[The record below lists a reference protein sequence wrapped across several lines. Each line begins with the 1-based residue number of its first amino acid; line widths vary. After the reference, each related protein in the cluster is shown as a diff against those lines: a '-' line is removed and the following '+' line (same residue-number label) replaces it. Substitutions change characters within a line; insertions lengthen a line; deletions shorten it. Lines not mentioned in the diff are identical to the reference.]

1 MNLKKESYG
10 GYMSNIFSRWFERR
24 VNDAVTKRV
33 QLILTDRD
41 GFYEQG
47 GSHEE
52 RDRLTYDR
60 EEVLRQCLEAWRVNP
75 LARRVVALT
84 TQFVLGG
91 RVNLGC
97 AHPATQA
104 FVTNWWSHRLN
115 QMPLRLV
122 EWCDELTRA
131 GELFILVSTGAD
143 GMSYLRAIPAMAIAG
158 IRTATNDCA
167 QETAFIEKDS
177 LSGEL
182 GELREGRIW
191 QAYDPSNDAPGE
203 DGVFKPV
210 MLHFAV
216 NRPVGALHGES
227 DLAPILKW
235 LGRYTQ
241 WLEDRARLNRFRQTF
256 LFQVKARFTS
266 EAERSAR
273 QAALNGNPPPPG
285 SILVTDESESWS
297 VLSPELD
304 SFEASQ
310 DGMAVKKMIA
320 AGVALPLHFLA
331 EPESATRT
339 TAESAGTAVYKHLE
353 QRQQLLFT
361 IVCELAG
368 VAVRRRAL
376 VDRRV
381 KVDASVTVSGTEV
394 SVRDNAALADAAM
407 KAMKAFGV
415 LYERGLIDDRE
426 LLRVVYRFSG
436 ETIPDPGVKP

>member
-1 MNLKKESYG
+1 MPNV
-10 GYMSNIFSRWFERR
+10 FSRWFERR
-24 VNDAVTKRV
+24 VNEAVTKRV

-41 GFYEQG
+41 GFHEQG
-47 GSHEE
+47 GPRED
-52 RDRLTYDR
+52 RDRQTYDR

-84 TQFVLGG
+84 TQFALGSG
-91 RVNLGC
+91 LNLNC

-104 FVTNWWSHRLN
+104 FLQEWWQHRLN
-115 QMPLRLV
+115 HMPLRLV

-131 GELFILVSTGAD
+131 GELFILISTGAD
-143 GMSYLRAIPAMAIAG
+143 GMSYLRAIPALAIAG
-158 IRTATNDCA
+158 IRTAANDCA
-167 QETAFIEKDS
+167 QETAYIEKDS

-182 GELREGRIW
+182 GELREGRVW
-191 QAYDPSNDAPGE
+191 QTYDPSNDTPDE
-203 DGVFKPV
+203 DGAFQPV
-210 MLHFAV
+210 MLHFTV
-216 NRPVGALHGES
+216 NRPAGALHGES
-227 DLAPILKW
+227 DLAPVLKW

-310 DGMAVKKMIA
+310 DGMAIKKMIA
-320 AGVALPLHFLA
+320 AGVALPLHYLA

-339 TAESAGTAVYKHLE
+339 TAESAGTAVFKHLE
-353 QRQQLLFT
+353 QRQQLLFA
-361 IVCELAG
+361 IIRELAG
-368 VAVRRRAL
+368 VAIRRRAL
-376 VDRRV
+376 IDRRV
-381 KVDASVTVSGTEV
+381 KADGVVTVSGAEV
-394 SVRDNAALADAAM
+394 SVRDNAALAGAA
-407 KAMKAFGV
+407 AQALKAFGS
-415 LYERGLIDDRE
+415 LRDRGLIDDRE

-436 ETIPDPGVKP
+436 EMAPSPGSNT

>member
-1 MNLKKESYG
+1 
-10 GYMSNIFSRWFERR
+10 MSTIFSRWFERR
-24 VNDAVTKRV
+24 VNEAVTKRV

-47 GSHEE
+47 GPREE
-52 RDRLTYDR
+52 RDRLSYDR

-84 TQFVLGG
+84 TQFVLGSG
-91 RVNLGC
+91 VSLDC

-104 FVTNWWSHRLN
+104 FLQAWWHHRLN
-115 QMPLRLV
+115 HMPLRLV
-122 EWCDELTRA
+122 EWCDELTRS

-143 GMSYLRAIPAMAIAG
+143 GMSYLRAIPALAIAG
-158 IRTATNDCA
+158 IRTAANDSA
-167 QETAFIEKDS
+167 QETAYIEKDS
-177 LSGEL
+177 LGGEL

-191 QAYDPSNDAPGE
+191 QAYDPSTDVPDE
-203 DGVFKPV
+203 DGSFQPV
-210 MLHFAV
+210 MVHYTV
-216 NRPVGALHGES
+216 NRPAGALHGES

-256 LFQVKARFTS
+256 LYQVKARFSS
-266 EAERSAR
+266 EVERSAR

-297 VLSPELD
+297 VLAPELD

-310 DGMAVKKMIA
+310 DGMAIKKMIA
-320 AGVALPLHFLA
+320 AGVALPLHYLA

-339 TAESAGTAVYKHLE
+339 TAESAGTAVFKHLE

-361 IVCELAG
+361 IIRELVGA
-368 VAVRRRAL
+368 AINRRAL
-376 VDRRV
+376 IDRRV
-381 KVDASVTVSGTEV
+381 KADALVAVSGAEV
-394 SVRDNAALADAAM
+394 SVRDNAALAGAATQ
-407 KAMKAFGV
+407 AMKAFGA
-415 LYERGLIDDRE
+415 LRDRGLIDDRE
-426 LLRVVYRFSG
+426 LLRVVYRFAG
-436 ETIPDPGVKP
+436 EEGPKTI

>member
-1 MNLKKESYG
+1 
-10 GYMSNIFSRWFERR
+10 
-24 VNDAVTKRV
+24 V

-47 GSHEE
+47 GPRED
-52 RDRLTYDR
+52 RDRQTYDR

-84 TQFVLGG
+84 TQFALGSG
-91 RVNLGC
+91 VSLDC

-104 FVTNWWSHRLN
+104 FLQSWWHHRLN
-115 QMPLRLV
+115 HMPLRLV

-131 GELFILVSTGAD
+131 GELFILISTGAD
-143 GMSYLRAIPAMAIAG
+143 GMSYLRAIPALAIAG
-158 IRTATNDCA
+158 IRTAANDSA
-167 QETAFIEKDS
+167 QETAYIEKDS

-191 QAYDPSNDAPGE
+191 QAYDPSNDAPDK
-203 DGVFKPV
+203 DGGFLPV

-216 NRPVGALHGES
+216 NRPAGALHGES
-227 DLAPILKW
+227 DLAPVLKW

-256 LFQVKARFTS
+256 LFQVKARFAS

-273 QAALNGNPPPPG
+273 QAALNGHPPPPG

-297 VLSPELD
+297 VLSPDLD

-310 DGMAVKKMIA
+310 DGMAIKKMIA
-320 AGVALPLHFLA
+320 AGVALPLHYLA

-339 TAESAGTAVYKHLE
+339 TAESAGTAVFKHLE
-353 QRQQLLFT
+353 QRQQLLFA
-361 IVCELAG
+361 IIRELAG
-368 VAVRRRAL
+368 VAIRRRAL

-381 KVDASVTVSGTEV
+381 KADAPVLVSGAEV
-394 SVRDNAALADAAM
+394 SVRDNAALAGAAVQ
-407 KAMKAFGV
+407 AMKAFGA
-415 LYERGLIDDRE
+415 LRDRGLINDHE
-426 LLRVVYRFSG
+426 LLRVIYHFAG
-436 ETIPDPGVKP
+436 EAKPGGSQ

>member
-1 MNLKKESYG
+1 
-10 GYMSNIFSRWFERR
+10 MSNPISRWFERR
-24 VNDAVTKRV
+24 VNQAVTKRV

-47 GSHEE
+47 GPRED
-52 RDRLTYDR
+52 RDRYTYDR

-84 TQFVLGG
+84 TQFALGG
-91 RVNLGC
+91 GVCLDC

-104 FVTNWWSHRLN
+104 FLQTWWNHRLN
-115 QMPLRLV
+115 HMPLRLM

-143 GMSYLRAIPAMAIAG
+143 GMSYLRAVPALGIAV
-158 IRTATNDCA
+158 IKTAPNDSA
-167 QETAFIEKDS
+167 QETAYIEKDS
-177 LSGEL
+177 LGGSL
-182 GELREGRIW
+182 GELREGRTW
-191 QAYDPSNDAPGE
+191 QAYDPATDAPGE
-203 DGVFKPV
+203 GGTFAPV
-210 MLHFAV
+210 MLHFAI
-216 NRPVGALHGES
+216 NRPAGALHGES
-227 DLAPILKW
+227 DLAPVLKW

-273 QAALNGNPPPPG
+273 QAALNGSPPPPG
-285 SILVTDESESWS
+285 SILVTDESENWS

-310 DGMAVKKMIA
+310 DGMAIKKMIA

-331 EPESATRT
+331 EPESTTRT
-339 TAESAGTAVYKHLE
+339 TAESAGLAVFKHLE
-353 QRQQLLFT
+353 QRQQVLFA
-361 IVCELAG
+361 IIRELAG
-368 VAVRRRAL
+368 AAIRRRAL

-381 KVDASVTVSGTEV
+381 KAEAAVIVSGAEV
-394 SVRDNAALADAAM
+394 SVRDNAALAGAAVQ
-407 KAMKAFGV
+407 AMKAFGA
-415 LYERGLIDDRE
+415 LRERGLIDDRE
-426 LLRVVYRFSG
+426 LLRVIYRFSG
-436 ETIPDPGVKP
+436 EEVPNGAP